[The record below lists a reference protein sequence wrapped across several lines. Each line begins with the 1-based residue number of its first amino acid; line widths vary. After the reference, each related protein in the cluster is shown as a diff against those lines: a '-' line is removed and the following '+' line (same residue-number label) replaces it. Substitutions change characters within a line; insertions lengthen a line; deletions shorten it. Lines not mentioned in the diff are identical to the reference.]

1 MPAKKKVKA
10 LDNLN
15 SRLSLVVKSGKI
27 TLGHRSVIKALR
39 KSQGRAPSL
48 RPAAVRLCCCA
59 PRTAPT
65 CAVCPAAP
73 PAPYPLVMLLT

>member
-39 KSQGRAPSL
+39 KSQGRTPSL
-48 RPAAVRLCCCA
+48 RPARCAAVLLRA
-59 PRTAPT
+59 
-65 CAVCPAAP
+65 
-73 PAPYPLVMLLT
+73 PLVLLRPTQSVQLPPPPLTRS